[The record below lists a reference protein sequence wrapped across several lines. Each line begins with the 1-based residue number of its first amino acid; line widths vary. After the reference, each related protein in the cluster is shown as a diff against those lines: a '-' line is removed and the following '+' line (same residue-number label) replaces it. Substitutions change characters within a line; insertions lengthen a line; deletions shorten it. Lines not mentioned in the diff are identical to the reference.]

1 MADSKT
7 FDLAVIT
14 PERAVLRSP
23 ATFVAIPAWDGE
35 IGILAD
41 RAPLLVK
48 LGVGWLRADT
58 PEGRKAYLIAGGFA
72 QVVDNKVSV
81 LTEHA
86 QAPGEIDPKA
96 ARRDLEEAK
105 ALPITDDASFE
116 ARQRALAVARAEV
129 QATKPE

>member
-1 MADSKT
+1 MADPKP

-35 IGILAD
+35 IGVLAN

-58 PEGRKAYLIAGGFA
+58 PEGKKTYLIDGGFA

-81 LTEHA
+81 LTERA
-86 QAPGEIDPKA
+86 QAPEEIDAKT
-96 ARRDLEEAK
+96 ARRDLAEAK
-105 ALPITDDASFE
+105 ALPVTDDASFE
-116 ARQRALAVARAEV
+116 ARQRALARARAEV
-129 QATKPE
+129 RATR